1 MCWEQSQATGVKTS
15 RLEGGGGLLEV
26 LGHAAQ
32 AGHQLHPLEHGRQYT
47 WLVHLRHGKLC
58 ANPSTG

>member
-1 MCWEQSQATGVKTS
+1 MCWERFQATGVKTS
-15 RLEGGGGLLEV
+15 RLEGGVGLLGV

-32 AGHQLHPLEHGRQYT
+32 AGHQANPLVHGRQYT
-47 WLVHLRHGKLC
+47 WLVHLYHGKLY